1 MIDWTL
7 DSVAT
12 DDPSLGALGDRE
24 PFFIERWIVLP
35 SATSEAEQRTV
46 DAVAKKI
53 KARNDGERASSVGRS
68 GPLSGIQRVD

>member
-12 DDPSLGALGDRE
+12 DDPSLGALGDHE
-24 PFFIERWIVLP
+24 LFFIECWIALP

-46 DAVAKKI
+46 DAVAKRI
-53 KARNDGERASSVGRS
+53 IARNTDERVSGVGRG

>member
-1 MIDWTL
+1 MKDWTL
-7 DSVAT
+7 GSVVT

-46 DAVAKKI
+46 DAVAKRI
-53 KARNDGERASSVGRS
+53 IARNTDERVSGVGR
-68 GPLSGIQRVD
+68 GGLLSGIQRVD